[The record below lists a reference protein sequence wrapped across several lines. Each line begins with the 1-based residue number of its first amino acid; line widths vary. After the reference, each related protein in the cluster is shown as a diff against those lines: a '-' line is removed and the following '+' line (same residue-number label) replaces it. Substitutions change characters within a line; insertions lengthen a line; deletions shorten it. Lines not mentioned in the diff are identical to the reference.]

1 VRPWLYGIAAK
12 QIGRHRRQE
21 VQALKLLAR
30 TGHDPVAD
38 NWTDSADD
46 RLVSEAAT
54 PVG

>member
-12 QIGRHRRQE
+12 QIGRPRRQE

-46 RLVSEAAT
+46 RLVSKAAT